1 LNKFFNKKMAGDQDQ
16 EQGKPLL
23 GDDDEEDDSVPQFT
37 SCMAYI
43 ALPIILC
50 YMILGGITYYFI
62 EEKDDEHI
70 EWQDAMY
77 WAVLTIST
85 AGYGDRVPRS
95 DGGKIF
101 TVCFIFIGLSYIAAC
116 FGMLSAQ
123 LSNRGASFHHDAPT
137 SHDEVG
143 NKHGD
148 PKEKKHW
155 LGGHLKHLIA
165 PAILVALNMLIMTLV
180 MHFNEEA
187 DWVTSVYW
195 AASSLSSVGYGDPL
209 IQKDSTRTFLTFFLL
224 WGVCCMAWALGKVAE
239 VVKVTEE
246 DRKMRLLVEHG
257 VTKALIQ
264 EIFNDP
270 TLDSDGDGGVEK
282 PEFIIYML
290 LKLNRARRSDIDE
303 LKSLFE
309 QFDADGSGI
318 IDHKDMRR

>member
-1 LNKFFNKKMAGDQDQ
+1 MAGAFTTDVQK
-16 EQGKPLL
+16 EQGNPLR
-23 GDDDEEDDSVPQFT
+23 GDDDDTDVDEFT
-37 SCMAYI
+37 GWSCMAI
-43 ALPIILC
+43 VALPIILC
-50 YMILGGITYYFI
+50 YGLLGATVFFGI
-62 EEKDDEHI
+62 EEIDDEHI
-70 EWQDAMY
+70 TWMDAMY
-77 WAVLTIST
+77 WAVLTVST
-85 AGYGDRVPRS
+85 AGYGDRLPRT

-101 TVCFIFIGLSYIAAC
+101 TVIFIFTALTYLAAC

-123 LSNRGASFHHDAPT
+123 LSSRGASFDPK
-137 SHDEVG
+137 E
-143 NKHGD
+143 D
-148 PKEKKHW
+148 PKEKPKQSSN
-155 LGGHLKHLIA
+155 LSMLIA
-165 PAILVALNMLIMTLV
+165 PVILVSINVLTMTLV
-180 MHFNEEA
+180 MHFNEET

-195 AASSLSSVGYGDPL
+195 AAASVSSVGYGDPL
-209 IQKDSTRTFLTFFLL
+209 VQEESTRIFLTFFLL
-224 WGVCCMAWALGKVAE
+224 WGICSSAWSLGQIAE
-239 VVKVTEE
+239 VVKLGEE